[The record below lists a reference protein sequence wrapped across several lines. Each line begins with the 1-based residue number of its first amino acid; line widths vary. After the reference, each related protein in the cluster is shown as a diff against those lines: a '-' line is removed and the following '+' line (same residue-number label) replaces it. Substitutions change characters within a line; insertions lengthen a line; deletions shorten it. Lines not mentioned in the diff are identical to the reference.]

1 MRMFIGAVIA
11 VLGVVLVVMGLDAE
25 DSVSSRLS
33 KLFTGSPTDKTIWL
47 LVGGAIATAVGIAMA
62 FTGRSRGERLS

>member
-1 MRMFIGAVIA
+1 MFMGAVIA

-25 DSVSSRLS
+25 DSVSSRIS

-47 LVGGAIATAVGIAMA
+47 LVGGVLATAVGIGMA